1 MILSTLLLALT
12 AFAPL
17 AATAPISDNPAAL
30 ARTTLEKRASWTFNG
45 YSDGQACR
53 GRGNTSGGGSSAV
66 SCSPVDSRGITR
78 YSYNGGG
85 QFRLTGY
92 LNRQCTGEEII
103 RVNGGSVSC
112 LDAPENWAGYIVSQ
126 I

>member
-1 MILSTLLLALT
+1 MILSTLLLAFT

-17 AATAPISDNPAAL
+17 AAAAPISDNPAAL
-30 ARTTLEKRASWTFNG
+30 ACATLEKRASWTFNG